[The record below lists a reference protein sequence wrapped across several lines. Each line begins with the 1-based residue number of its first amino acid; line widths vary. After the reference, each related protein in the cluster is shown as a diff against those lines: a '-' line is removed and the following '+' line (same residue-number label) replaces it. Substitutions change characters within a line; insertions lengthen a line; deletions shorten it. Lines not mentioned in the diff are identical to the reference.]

1 MSKLHKRD
9 NLFIKL
15 TLVVGLGFSSGILGV
30 KAIDHFQINSI
41 RTSER
46 EKYKEVL
53 PFLLTTDYDIPLK
66 AQVKQPITVNLELD
80 GEDRKQAIKA
90 IQDLDAI
97 STKLNYKILETNNTS
112 IYADINIST
121 SNTLTDSTNAVGYTQ
136 YTYNNRTGYINYPIT
151 IQIDSSIKNVYDNTG
166 VSLVDYVVKHEM
178 MHTLGFCDLY
188 DNTYFN
194 KTIMWYSIDSG
205 KDVNTYTELDKMN
218 IKKMYDNELIK
229 SVKPLPQI
237 QFVSYIQ
244 KQKDDDFVL

>member
-1 MSKLHKRD
+1 MSRLHKRD
-9 NLFIKL
+9 NLFIKV
-15 TLVVGLGFSSGILGV
+15 TLVIGIGFSSGFFGV
-30 KAIDHFQINSI
+30 KAIDHFQIDSI

-90 IQDLDAI
+90 IQELDDI

-121 SNTLTDSTNAVGYTQ
+121 ADNLTDSMNAAGYTQ
-136 YTYNNRTGYINYPIT
+136 YSYNNRTGYINYPIT
-151 IQIDSSIKNVYDNTG
+151 IQIDTSIKDIYDG
-166 VSLVDYVVKHEM
+166 QGISVVDYVVKHEM

-194 KTIMWYSIDSG
+194 KSIMWYSIASG

-237 QFVSYIQ
+237 QFVNYTQ